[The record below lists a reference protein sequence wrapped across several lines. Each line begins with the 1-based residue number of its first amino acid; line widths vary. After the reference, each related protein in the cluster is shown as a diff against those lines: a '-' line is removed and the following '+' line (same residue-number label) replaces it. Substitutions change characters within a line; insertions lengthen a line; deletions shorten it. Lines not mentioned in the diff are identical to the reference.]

1 MIVGIGTDIVEICR
15 IKNAI
20 NDNERFIK
28 RFFTEGE
35 QDMFRSRGNK
45 AEIIAGNFAAKEAVS
60 KSLGTGIRGFGLK
73 DIEILRDEIG
83 KPYVILYNTCKDIAE
98 QLSISKIHVS
108 ISHDKTKAI
117 SYVIAEA

>member
-20 NDNERFIK
+20 NDNERFIM
-28 RFFTEGE
+28 RFFTESE
-35 QDMFRSRGNK
+35 QEMFRSRGNK

-83 KPYVILYNTCKDIAE
+83 KPYVILYNACKDIAE